1 MDVVD
6 EWTGAAATALQAA
19 SRFTQEE
26 FATTLGIARRTVAA
40 WHAKPE
46 VVLSTEFQRLLD
58 TVYERSSEPVKIRFA
73 RRLKADDATQIGDA
87 GGGSAAQ
94 LSVAIAVVRRG
105 SEVLLV
111 CRRDSDTSGLSWQF
125 PAGVVK
131 PGASASTV
139 AIRETLAETGV
150 HCSVQ
155 SPLGERVHPIS
166 RVFCAYFLCD
176 YLAGDPAN
184 LDPDEN
190 VAVTWVECAEI
201 TKFIPA
207 DRIYEPVLKT
217 LEGTA

>member
-1 MDVVD
+1 VDVVD

-26 FATTLGIARRTVAA
+26 FAEKLGIGRRTVAA
-40 WHAKPE
+40 WHAKPD
-46 VVLSTEFQRLLD
+46 VVLSTEFQRFLD
-58 TVYERSSEPVKIRFA
+58 TLYELSSEPVKIRFA
-73 RRLKADDATQIGDA
+73 RRLKADDATQIGDT
-87 GGGSAAQ
+87 GDDSAAQ

-131 PGASASTV
+131 PGASANTV

-155 SPLGERVHPIS
+155 SRLGERIHPIS
-166 RVFCAYFLCD
+166 RAYCEYFLCD

-184 LDPDEN
+184 LDTDEN
-190 VAVTWVECAEI
+190 VAVTWVECAEV

-207 DRIYEPVLKT
+207 ERIYAPVLKA
-217 LEGTA
+217 LEGTP